1 MALVTI
7 DGHTFEV
14 PDGENVIQ
22 AAARIGIHI
31 PHYCFHS
38 GLPID
43 GNCRMC
49 LVEVEGARGL
59 QVACNTVLRKKVD
72 KDGNEIPAAV
82 VRQDTEQVRQARA
95 GVMEF
100 ELLNHPTD
108 CVVCDQAGECGLQD
122 YYMTVGKY
130 DHRSKVPKVEKRKAV
145 PIGPMVMLDQER
157 CILCSRC
164 VRFVNTVT
172 KTGELTIAGR
182 GDKCRIEIFPG
193 VELDNDYS
201 GNVVDLCPVGALTS
215 RDFRFKK
222 RVWFL
227 KTTPSICTG
236 CSKGCNVLV
245 DQDLA
250 VVHRYRPRYNPHVNQ
265 WWMCDRG
272 RLSYKAINDG
282 RLKRARVA
290 GDPAP
295 WQKAVDTALALLR
308 GKKFGIVVGPHAS
321 LEDLWMARALG
332 REFEAPL
339 WGLSW
344 LAPGKADEWLMKSD
358 LAPDR
363 KGFELLGIS
372 TAEAAFRAAAPG
384 LDALIA
390 LDVDL
395 PSDLAS
401 GGQDAAGAL
410 APTRGPALIALST
423 HETETATQAAVALPL
438 AVAAERFATWA
449 NCDGRVQKGV
459 AAFDPPGDALGAR
472 ELLGLLAA
480 RLGKPVPADLEE
492 VWRELG
498 SELGITAV
506 TFADIPLEGL
516 PTATGAACAVSEPD
530 TFGTGAGTIGGLPR

>member
-95 GVMEF
+95 AVLEF

-145 PIGPMVMLDQER
+145 PIGPLVMLDQER

-182 GDKCRIEIFPG
+182 GDKSRIEIFPG

-201 GNVVDLCPVGALTS
+201 GNVVDLCPVGAMTS

-236 CSKGCNVLV
+236 CSRGCNVLV

-250 VVHRYRPRYNPHVNQ
+250 VVYRYRPRFNPHVNE

-272 RLSYKAINDG
+272 RLSYQAINEG
-282 RLKRARVA
+282 RLERALAA
-290 GDPAP
+290 GAAIP
-295 WQKAVDTALALLR
+295 WQTAVDTALALLR
-308 GKKFGIVVGPHAS
+308 GRKFGIVVGPHAS
-321 LEDLWMARALG
+321 LEDMWVARKLG
-332 REFEAPL
+332 QVFEAPV

-344 LAPGKADEWLMKSD
+344 LAPGKADDFLMTSD
-358 LAPDR
+358 LSPDR

-372 TAEAAFRAAAPG
+372 TDEAAFRANVPG
-384 LDALIA
+384 LDALISVH
-390 LDVDL
+390 VDL
-395 PSDLAS
+395 PADLVAD
-401 GGQDAAGAL
+401 GQSAAGTVAS
-410 APTRGPALIALST
+410 AKGPAVIALST
-423 HETETATQAAVALPL
+423 HETATAMQAAVALPV

-449 NCDGRVQKGV
+449 NGDGRVQKGV
-459 AAFDPPGDALGAR
+459 PAFDPPGDALGAR
-472 ELLGLLAA
+472 DVLGLLAA
-480 RLGKPVPADLEE
+480 RLGKPVAAELEE
-492 VWRELG
+492 IWTELG
-498 SELGITAV
+498 SMLGIAPV
-506 TFADIPLEGL
+506 TFADIPLDGL
-516 PTATGAACAVSEPD
+516 PAAASGQIEPD
-530 TFGTGAGTIGGLPR
+530 PLGTGAGTLGGQPR